1 LKRSL
6 ILLTF
11 NEIEALPQIFDRI
24 PLRAADEVL
33 AVDGGS
39 TDGTIDFLKSK
50 HLRVVVQER
59 RGRGVAFRLA
69 AREAAGEKLVFFS
82 PDGNEDPADIPRL
95 FSLLGQGYDMAIASR
110 MMPGAV
116 NEEDIHWFKLRKWVN
131 QFFGLAANLLWNRG
145 PYITDTINGYR
156 GVTKRAMELM
166 ATDEDGFPIEY
177 QMSIRSMKLELKVRE
192 IPTHEGQ
199 RLGGRST
206 AESLPTGMRFLR
218 RLLSE
223 IRAGRSFAPR
233 QA

>member
-1 LKRSL
+1 M
-6 ILLTF
+6 
-11 NEIEALPQIFDRI
+11 NAL
-24 PLRAADEVL
+24 
-33 AVDGGS
+33 
-39 TDGTIDFLKSK
+39 
-50 HLRVVVQER
+50 
-59 RGRGVAFRLA
+59 
-69 AREAAGEKLVFFS
+69 
-82 PDGNEDPADIPRL
+82 
-95 FSLLGQGYDMAIASR
+95 
-110 MMPGAV
+110 AV
-116 NEEDIHWFKLRKWVN
+116 NESAVLVEQRFLDQYQLHVGDTVTLVFDTKPVD
-131 QFFGLAANLLWNRG
+131 F
-145 PYITDTINGYR
+145 YITDTINGYR